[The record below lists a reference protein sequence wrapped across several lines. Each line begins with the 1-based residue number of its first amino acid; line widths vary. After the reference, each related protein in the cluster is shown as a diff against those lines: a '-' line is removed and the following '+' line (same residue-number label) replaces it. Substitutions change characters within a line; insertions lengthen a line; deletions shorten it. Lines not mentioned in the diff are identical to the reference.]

1 MCYVTLTKCNLKT
14 RMFLQVKL
22 RRLIFYIFWALRL
35 FEFPAEMDDGEKHV
49 STKEAVFP
57 EMYD

>member
-1 MCYVTLTKCNLKT
+1 
-14 RMFLQVKL
+14 MFLQVKL